1 MPPRYAYWTILVD
14 GGPTAFRAAEPDEL
28 LPTLKRLQVKQPDA
42 VMKWF
47 EKGRL
52 WDSRDDARD
61 KLSAGYTVGKDGEL
75 VPPADGEK
83 PRTKSWRPGGEH
95 KDPREKYQLAKK
107 AKWQAFKKMVRS
119 RPGHG
124 PKTESEDVFAPFE
137 GDEPRGLPD
146 GGDEVNEPRAFE
158 PEVPGTDDAA
168 FDEAF
173 ENAKHDTG
181 EGDAG
186 GEAPRERG
194 TDWRGRPK
202 PEGGAPRA
210 RGGWSDRPK
219 PSGFR
224 RDDDRPRGPKPAWRD
239 KPQGEWRAKPGG
251 TRPAWKPRPDGDR
264 PPRTFDR
271 DSDRPRGPKPEW
283 RDRGTGGFDRGGDRP
298 RGPKPEWRDRGT
310 GGFDRGG
317 DRPRG
322 PKPEWRDRGTG
333 GFDRGGDRPRG
344 PKPEWRDRG
353 PGSFDRGGDRPR
365 GPKPEWRDR
374 GPGSFD
380 RGGDRPRGP
389 KPEWRDRGPASSDRG
404 GDRPRGPKP
413 EWRDRAPKPFGD
425 RPRGPKP
432 PGGGFSR
439 GPRPGGGF
447 GPKGRSGP
455 PKRKP

>member
-52 WDSRDDARD
+52 WDSRDDARE

-124 PKTESEDVFAPFE
+124 PKTESEDVFARFE
-137 GDEPRGLPD
+137 GDEPRGRPET
-146 GGDEVNEPRAFE
+146 GDDARETRTFE

-181 EGDAG
+181 EADGEAG

-239 KPQGEWRAKPGG
+239 RPQGEWRAKPGG
-251 TRPAWKPRPDGDR
+251 SRPAWKPRPDGDR

-271 DSDRPRGPKPEW
+271 DGDRPRGPKPEW
-283 RDRGTGGFDRGGDRP
+283 RDRGPGGFDRGGDRPRGPKPEWRDRGPGGFDRGGDRPRGPKPEWRDRGSGGFDRGGDRPRGPKPEWRDRGPAGPGGGDRP

-322 PKPEWRDRGTG
+322 PKP
-333 GFDRGGDRPRG
+333 
-344 PKPEWRDRG
+344 
-353 PGSFDRGGDRPR
+353 
-365 GPKPEWRDR
+365 
-374 GPGSFD
+374 
-380 RGGDRPRGP
+380 
-389 KPEWRDRGPASSDRG
+389 
-404 GDRPRGPKP
+404 
-413 EWRDRAPKPFGD
+413 
-425 RPRGPKP
+425 
-432 PGGGFSR
+432 PGGGFNR
-439 GPRPGGGF
+439 GPRSGGGF

>member
-181 EGDAG
+181 EGDGDAG

-271 DSDRPRGPKPEW
+271 DS
-283 RDRGTGGFDRGGDRP
+283 
-298 RGPKPEWRDRGT
+298 
-310 GGFDRGG
+310 